1 MSTDRKGG
9 GNRKKK
15 LDSEISMTAPPE
27 TVPESLPE
35 QTTAQESIP
44 AMVNDKNLGM
54 PEEEN
59 PGPKAKA
66 RKFPAKP
73 GVYLMKDA
81 QGRVVYVGKAKNLRA
96 RAGSYFQKTS
106 ETDHQIRDWI
116 GEVVDIDFLEADSE
130 VD

>member
-15 LDSEISMTAPPE
+15 PDTDISLTSSPDL
-27 TVPESLPE
+27 VPESLSE
-35 QTTAQESIP
+35 LISAQESIP
-44 AMVNDKNLGM
+44 AMVNDKNTGI

-59 PGPKAKA
+59 PGPKAKV

-96 RAGSYFQKTS
+96 RAEAISKK
-106 ETDHQIRDWI
+106 HRKLIREFATGLARWWI
-116 GEVVDIDFLEADSE
+116 STFSKQTQR
-130 VD
+130 